1 MSRFI
6 GVAAFYDQ
14 EGRVLKADVKLYGYV
29 PSLPNQVIVA
39 SRSEN
44 ITLARENRLTPNDVV
59 AMNGIIG
66 RTLADA
72 NKQVTQWN
80 AAALVKPKSDL
91 LPASPIV
98 PDPDP
103 PEVPDPEECCTLPF
117 DPVAEFDDALQ
128 QP

>member
-14 EGRVLKADVKLYGYV
+14 DSRVLKADVKLYGYV
-29 PSLPNQVIVA
+29 PSLPNEVIVA

-44 ITLARENRLTPNDVV
+44 VTLARENRLTPNDVV
-59 AMNGIIG
+59 AINGIIG
-66 RTLADA
+66 LTLADA
-72 NKQVTQWN
+72 NKQVVQWN

-91 LPASPIV
+91 LPASPVV

-103 PEVPDPEECCTLPF
+103 PEVPDPENCGPLPF
-117 DPVAEFDDALQ
+117 DPVAEFDQALNNL
-128 QP
+128 